1 MAKKKHRIH
10 PQGTRYIRE
19 AVPSPREVAA
29 FVAPRTM
36 EDGLSL
42 ANILGDAGEMTPFA
56 GAVPYAERELG
67 LRDYT
72 DDDILLSAIMGF
84 PILGKFKNVKEALGR
99 SGWNS
104 FKRNVQ
110 NGKRKLYSTTELLN
124 SQQARLNPDEIIS
137 SRSRV
142 GANRNAVEAP
152 LAQTVIGPGRGGTNL
167 GMRSE
172 GQQMVN
178 TNTRSANTTTGSRL
192 MNGANGYTGD
202 DMYSPLRQP
211 VDPNTHGPWRTDLSK
226 ADKPLQ
232 DVVAK
237 NEDRW
242 QFYID
247 DALGKRS
254 TPERAED
261 MALAAIGMGRPDIAD
276 KIRTGQKS
284 GRSRLS
290 YKPYHTF
297 ASIKATNFGGDMPK
311 YMDHA
316 NRQTE
321 KAIREQFAMI
331 PDELKQEFT
340 QRYGT
345 WDLLQDWEQNPTK
358 WNDYKKDV
366 AKLRRD
372 RASITRAIDRRLGRN
387 IER

>member
-1 MAKKKHRIH
+1 MAKRRNIS
-10 PQGTRYIRE
+10 GRVLRN
-19 AVPSPREVAA
+19 AVPSPMDVAA

-42 ANILGDAGEMTPFA
+42 ANILGDAAEMTPFA

-72 DDDILLSAIMGF
+72 DEDIMLAAIMGF
-84 PILGKFKNVKEALGR
+84 PILGKFRNLKEALGQA
-99 SGWNS
+99 GWNA
-104 FKRNVQ
+104 FKRNTQ
-110 NGKRKLYSTTELLN
+110 TGRRKLYASPELLG
-124 SQQARLNPDEIIS
+124 ARSSKLDPDEIIS

-178 TNTRSANTTTGSRL
+178 TNTRSANTTGSRL
-192 MNGANGYTGD
+192 MNGVKGYTGD

-211 VDPNTHGPWRTDLSK
+211 VDPNMHGPWRTDLSK

-232 DVVAK
+232 DVIAK

-247 DALGKRS
+247 DALSPRS
-254 TPERAED
+254 TPERSED

-276 KIRTGQKS
+276 KIRNGQKS
-284 GRSRLS
+284 DRSILH
-290 YKPYHTF
+290 YKPYKSF
-297 ASIKATNFGGDMPK
+297 ASTRSQNFKGDMPK

-316 NRQTE
+316 NRQAE
-321 KAIREQFAMI
+321 KVIREQFAMI

-345 WDLLQDWEQNPTK
+345 WDLLQDWQQNPTK
-358 WNDYKKDV
+358 WADYQKDV
-366 AKLRRD
+366 AKMRRT
-372 RASITRAIDRRLGRN
+372 RASITRAMDRIRGRN

>member
-1 MAKKKHRIH
+1 MAKKHRIH
-10 PQGTRYIRE
+10 PQGSRYIRE

-42 ANILGDAGEMTPFA
+42 ANVLGDAGEMTPFA

-67 LRDYT
+67 LRDYS
-72 DDDILLSAIMGF
+72 DEDIMLAAIMGF
-84 PILGKFKNVKEALGR
+84 PILGRFRNIKEALGR
-99 SGWNS
+99 SGWNA

-110 NGKRKLYSTTELLN
+110 SGKRKLYSTTELLN
-124 SQQARLNPDEIIS
+124 SRQARLDPDEIIS
-137 SRSRV
+137 SRSRI
-142 GANRNAVEAP
+142 GANQNIVEAP
-152 LAQTVIGPGRGGTNL
+152 QSSTVTGPGRGGTNL
-167 GMRSE
+167 GIRSE
-172 GQQMVN
+172 GQQMAN
-178 TNTRSANTTTGSRL
+178 TNTAPTNTPSNRL
-192 MNGANGYTGD
+192 MNGSKGYTGD

-211 VDPNTHGPWRTDLSK
+211 VDPNLNGPWRTDLSK

-232 DVVAK
+232 DVIAK

-284 GRSRLS
+284 GRSSLS
-290 YKPYHTF
+290 YKPYKSF
-297 ASIKATNFGGDMPK
+297 ASTKTTNFGGDMPK

-345 WDLLQDWEQNPTK
+345 WDLLQDWQQNPTK
-358 WNDYKKDV
+358 WNDYQKAV